1 MKTSRL
7 AFAGTLTGLVLI
19 GSAGLAWSQTTGDPV
34 APTTTTQPATAA
46 TPTSKLVS
54 SFSSFAGSEEN
65 AASLV
70 NGLRTGSAITLTG
83 AGAGT
88 GTGTGGTS
96 GGTTGG
102 TVGGE
107 TTTFTSPTKPMGYGN
122 IRIAM
127 SLAEAQLASQGVTN
141 PTPTQLQGALMGTTT
156 GTGADAT
163 TTQGIL
169 QMRASGMGWGQ
180 IANSMGF
187 KLGPVMSGKQTFT
200 EATTTAAGTTTGSA
214 TTARGKSGVTTAG
227 GGSSGK
233 GGVTTAA
240 GGSGGKGGVTTAG
253 GSSGKSGVTTAGG
266 GGGNAYGHGK
276 SSVVTA
282 AGGVGGGGGAVAS
295 GLGHGNAGGASAG
308 AVSAAGGSPGGGGG
322 QGGGH
327 GKGGGKP

>member
-1 MKTSRL
+1 MKPSRL
-7 AFAGTLTGLVLI
+7 PLAAALTRAFAGLALI
-19 GSAGLAWSQTTGDPV
+19 GAAGLAAAQTP
-34 APTTTTQPATAA
+34 PPPETTPPPPATAA

-83 AGAGT
+83 TST
-88 GTGTGGTS
+88 GPGGTP
-96 GGTTGG
+96 
-102 TVGGE
+102 VGE

-169 QMRASGMGWGQ
+169 QMRASGQGWGQ

-200 EATTTAAGTTTGSA
+200 EAVAAGSTTTAGGTTAAGT

-227 GGSSGK
+227 GSS
-233 GGVTTAA
+233 A
-240 GGSGGKGGVTTAG
+240 GKGGVTTAG
-253 GSSGKSGVTTAGG
+253 GSSPGKSGVTTAGGASAGKSGVTTAGG
-266 GGGNAYGHGK
+266 GGGGNAYGHSK

-282 AGGVGGGGGAVAS
+282 AGSSGGAVAT

-308 AVSAAGGSPGGGGG
+308 AVSAAGGGVGNSAGGG

>member
-1 MKTSRL
+1 MKHSLLPIAR
-7 AFAGTLTGLVLI
+7 AV
-19 GSAGLAWSQTTGDPV
+19 AGLALIGAAGLAAAQTP
-34 APTTTTQPATAA
+34 PPPPETTTSPAPATAA
-46 TPTSKLVS
+46 TPTGKLVS
-54 SFSSFAGSEEN
+54 TFSGFAGSEEN

-83 AGAGT
+83 SS
-88 GTGTGGTS
+88 TGTGGT
-96 GGTTGG
+96 
-102 TVGGE
+102 TVGE

-127 SLAEAQLASQGVTN
+127 SLAEAQLASQGITN

-200 EATTTAAGTTTGSA
+200 EAVAAGSTTTAAGTTAAGA
-214 TTARGKSGVTTAG
+214 TSARGKSGVTTAG
-227 GGSSGK
+227 GSS
-233 GGVTTAA
+233 A
-240 GGSGGKGGVTTAG
+240 GKGGVTTAG
-253 GSSGKSGVTTAGG
+253 GSSAGKGGVATAG

-282 AGGVGGGGGAVAS
+282 AGGGGGGVAS

-308 AVSAAGGSPGGGGG
+308 VVSAGGGAAGQGGGGG

>member
-19 GSAGLAWSQTTGDPV
+19 GSAGFAAAQTTTP
-34 APTTTTQPATAA
+34 PPPTTTTTQPATAA
-46 TPTSKLVS
+46 TPTGKLVS

-70 NGLRTGSAITLTG
+70 NGLRTGSAITLSG
-83 AGAGT
+83 A

-102 TVGGE
+102 TTGGE
-107 TTTFTSPTKPMGYGN
+107 TATFTSPTKPMGYGN

-163 TTQGIL
+163 TQQGIL
-169 QMRASGMGWGQ
+169 QMRASGMGWGK
-180 IANSMGF
+180 IANTMGF

-200 EATTTAAGTTTGSA
+200 AATATTATTAAGSTTGSASGSA

-227 GGSSGK
+227 KS
-233 GGVTTAA
+233 GVTTAA
-240 GGSGGKGGVTTAG
+240 GGS
-253 GSSGKSGVTTAGG
+253 
-266 GGGNAYGHGK
+266 GNAYGHGK

-282 AGGVGGGGGAVAS
+282 AGGGGGAVAS

-308 AVSAAGGSPGGGGG
+308 VVNAAGSASGGGGG

>member
-1 MKTSRL
+1 MNHPLLPIAR
-7 AFAGTLTGLVLI
+7 AIAGLVLL
-19 GSAGLAWSQTTGDPV
+19 GAAGVATAQT
-34 APTTTTQPATAA
+34 APPPATAPTTQPATAE
-46 TPTSKLVS
+46 TPTGKLVS
-54 SFSSFAGSEEN
+54 TFSGFAGSEEN

-83 AGAGT
+83 GAGT
-88 GTGTGGTS
+88 G
-96 GGTTGG
+96 
-102 TVGGE
+102 GGE
-107 TTTFTSPTKPMGYGN
+107 TTTFTSPTRPMGYGN

-200 EATTTAAGTTTGSA
+200 EAVAAGSTTTAAGTAAGA
-214 TTARGKSGVTTAG
+214 GAARGKSGVTTAG
-227 GGSSGK
+227 GGGSNSGK
-233 GGVTTAA
+233 GVTTAA
-240 GGSGGKGGVTTAG
+240 GASAKGVATAAGASGKGVTTAG
-253 GSSGKSGVTTAGG
+253 GS
-266 GGGNAYGHGK
+266 GGNAYGHAR

-282 AGGVGGGGGAVAS
+282 GGGGGGAVAT

-308 AVSAAGGSPGGGGG
+308 VVSAAGQGGGNAGG